1 MELKA
6 KDLDYSVPLEK
17 IQKFRKTKLD
27 ETVIGQ
33 PRALKALQF
42 GVGINAKGYNI
53 FVIGDSGTGKRSTVR
68 KVLTKYKNRR
78 PLKDVVCVCNF
89 SDPDSPNILYFP
101 KGKGIEFKEAVRS
114 FITLARKK
122 LRIQTENKVFKSE
135 KTEIFNF
142 HENED
147 NKLRDDFE
155 TRLNKDHFTLIR
167 SKDDPDQGPELYP
180 VYNGNPVSLDEL
192 RDMMNQ
198 KKLSKKEYESWRVR
212 YFRHMDKFDD
222 VFRKIQINAAALD
235 EKIDELK
242 KKHAAPF
249 IASGLEKIRM
259 EFKDKEVNDYL
270 DDMKKDMLDHLDLFF
285 IENPEPKDR
294 EKIESEL
301 TRYEVNVLVDNSKT
315 KNCPVIYE
323 THPSY
328 SNLFG
333 SIEYRP
339 ESSTGEPKSSFM
351 CIKGG
356 SLLKAS
362 GGFLVISADDVSVDD
377 SWEYLKRTL
386 KNGELQIQPQSS
398 PFSTAGS
405 FIKPQPIKIDVKVIL
420 IGDFETFF
428 KLSHSD
434 VDFGKYFNVLAVF
447 ESQMEYNEENIRQFV
462 CFVVEFIKKMKYK
475 PITDEGIG
483 YVLKYARRLTENRR
497 KLSVRFSKITD
508 LISEANYWAKEMGLK
523 EITVESLKKAEEEKR
538 YLVSM
543 YEDHVFDELENGNIK
558 IQTDGKRVGAIN
570 GLTIV
575 RDAYEFG
582 HPSLITAVCSAGD
595 DGIISIEHESDL
607 SSEILDKAVMI
618 TDGFLRAK
626 YEDNYHM
633 SFRASV
639 CFEQCYGVVDGDS
652 ASAAEIYAI
661 LSSVTGV
668 PLRQDLAVTGSL
680 NQHGDIQP
688 IGGVSE
694 KITGFFKLCKQRGL
708 TGKQGVIVPRS
719 NIDNILLSQEIID
732 AVAKKQFH
740 IYPVSTI
747 DEGIK
752 LFTGMDTEAFN
763 ALAKKKFKALSA
775 KVKNSK

>member
-53 FVIGDSGTGKRSTVR
+53 FVVGDSGTGKRSTVR

-89 SDPDSPNILYFP
+89 SDQDSPNILYFS

-155 TRLNKDHFTLIR
+155 ARLNRDHFALIR

-180 VYNGNPVSLDEL
+180 VYNGNPVAMDEL

-198 KKLSKKEYESWRVR
+198 KKLSKKEYESWRAR

-249 IASGLEKIRM
+249 IASGLEKIRQ

-270 DDMKKDMLDHLDLFF
+270 DEMKKDMLDHLDLFF
-285 IENPEPKDR
+285 IENPDPKDR
-294 EKIESEL
+294 EKIESDL

-362 GGFLVISADDVSVDD
+362 GGFLVISADDV
-377 SWEYLKRTL
+377 
-386 KNGELQIQPQSS
+386 
-398 PFSTAGS
+398 
-405 FIKPQPIKIDVKVIL
+405 
-420 IGDFETFF
+420 
-428 KLSHSD
+428 
-434 VDFGKYFNVLAVF
+434 
-447 ESQMEYNEENIRQFV
+447 
-462 CFVVEFIKKMKYK
+462 
-475 PITDEGIG
+475 
-483 YVLKYARRLTENRR
+483 
-497 KLSVRFSKITD
+497 
-508 LISEANYWAKEMGLK
+508 
-523 EITVESLKKAEEEKR
+523 
-538 YLVSM
+538 
-543 YEDHVFDELENGNIK
+543 
-558 IQTDGKRVGAIN
+558 
-570 GLTIV
+570 
-575 RDAYEFG
+575 
-582 HPSLITAVCSAGD
+582 
-595 DGIISIEHESDL
+595 
-607 SSEILDKAVMI
+607 
-618 TDGFLRAK
+618 
-626 YEDNYHM
+626 
-633 SFRASV
+633 
-639 CFEQCYGVVDGDS
+639 
-652 ASAAEIYAI
+652 
-661 LSSVTGV
+661 
-668 PLRQDLAVTGSL
+668 
-680 NQHGDIQP
+680 
-688 IGGVSE
+688 
-694 KITGFFKLCKQRGL
+694 
-708 TGKQGVIVPRS
+708 
-719 NIDNILLSQEIID
+719 
-732 AVAKKQFH
+732 
-740 IYPVSTI
+740 
-747 DEGIK
+747 
-752 LFTGMDTEAFN
+752 
-763 ALAKKKFKALSA
+763 
-775 KVKNSK
+775 

>member
-1 MELKA
+1 MELKS
-6 KDLDYSVPLEK
+6 KELDYSVPLKK
-17 IQKFRKTKLD
+17 IQEFRKTKLD
-27 ETVIGQ
+27 EKVIGQ

-42 GVGINAKGYNI
+42 GIGINAKGYNI

-89 SDPDSPNILYFP
+89 SDPDSPNIIYFP
-101 KGKGIEFKEAVRS
+101 KGKGIEFKDAVKG
-114 FITLARKK
+114 FIALARKK

-155 TRLNKDHFTLIR
+155 TRLNRDHFALIR
-167 SKDDPDQGPELYP
+167 SKEDPDQGPELYP
-180 VYNGNPVSLDEL
+180 VYNGNPVSMDEL

-198 KKLSKKEYESWRVR
+198 RKISKKEYESWRTR
-212 YFRHMDKFDD
+212 YYRHMDKFDD
-222 VFRKIQINAAALD
+222 VLRKIQINATALD

-270 DDMKKDMLDHLDLFF
+270 DDMKQDMLEHLELFF
-285 IENPEPKDR
+285 VENPDEKERDR
-294 EKIESEL
+294 VESGL
-301 TRYEVNVLVDNSKT
+301 TRYDVNVLVDNSKT

-339 ESSTGEPKSSFM
+339 ETSTGEPKSNFM
-351 CIKGG
+351 CIKSG

-386 KNGELQIQPQSS
+386 KNGELQIQPQPS
-398 PFSTAGS
+398 PYSTMGT

-420 IGDFETFF
+420 IGDFETFI

-447 ESQMEYNEENIRQFV
+447 ESQMKYNEENIRQFV

-483 YVLKYARRLTENRR
+483 YLLKYARRLTENR
-497 KLSVRFSKITD
+497 KKISVRFSKITD
-508 LISEANYWAKEMGLK
+508 LISEANYWAREMGLK
-523 EITVESLKKAEEEKR
+523 EISAESLKKAEDEKR

-543 YEDHVFDELENGNIK
+543 YEDQIFDELGNGRIK
-558 IQTDGKRVGAIN
+558 IQTDGKRIGAIN

-607 SSEILDKAVMI
+607 SGEILDKAVMI
-618 TDGFLRAK
+618 TEGFLRAR

-639 CFEQCYGVVDGDS
+639 CFEQCYGGVDGDS

-668 PLRQDLAVTGSL
+668 PLRQDLAITGSV
-680 NQHGDIQP
+680 NQHGEIQP

-694 KITGFFKLCKQRGL
+694 KITGFYRLCKQRGL
-708 TGKQGVIVPRS
+708 TGKQGVLVPMS

-732 AVAKKQFH
+732 DVAKKKFH
-740 IYPVSTI
+740 IYPISTI

-752 LFTGMDTEAFN
+752 LFTGMDSKEFN
-763 ALAKKKFKALSA
+763 TLAKKKFKALSA

>member
-1 MELKA
+1 M
-6 KDLDYSVPLEK
+6 
-17 IQKFRKTKLD
+17 R
-27 ETVIGQ
+27 G
-33 PRALKALQF
+33 
-42 GVGINAKGYNI
+42 
-53 FVIGDSGTGKRSTVR
+53 
-68 KVLTKYKNRR
+68 
-78 PLKDVVCVCNF
+78 
-89 SDPDSPNILYFP
+89 
-101 KGKGIEFKEAVRS
+101 

-155 TRLNKDHFTLIR
+155 SRLNRDHFTLIR
-167 SKDDPDQGPELYP
+167 SQEDSEQGPELYP
-180 VYNGNPVSLDEL
+180 VYKGNPISLDEL
-192 RDMMNQ
+192 RDLMNQ
-198 KKLSKKEYESWRVR
+198 KKLSKKEYENWRTR
-212 YFRHMDKFDD
+212 YYRHMDKFDD
-222 VFRKIQINAAALD
+222 VLRKIQINATALD
-235 EKIDELK
+235 EKIEELK

-249 IASGLEKIRM
+249 IASGLEKIRT
-259 EFKDKEVNDYL
+259 EFKDKEVSDYL
-270 DDMKKDMLDHLDLFF
+270 DDMKKDMLEHLDLFF
-285 IENPEPKDR
+285 AENPDEKERDR
-294 EKIESEL
+294 IESGL
-301 TRYEVNVLVDNSKT
+301 TRYEINVLVDNSKT

-333 SIEYRP
+333 TIEYRP
-339 ESSTGEPKSSFM
+339 EPPAGEPKSSFLL
-351 CIKGG
+351 IKSG

-362 GGFLVISADDVSVDD
+362 GGFMVISADDVSLDD

-386 KNGELQIQPQSS
+386 KNGELQIQPQPS
-398 PFSTAGS
+398 PYGTMGTS
-405 FIKPQPIKIDVKVIL
+405 IKPQPVKIDVKVIL
-420 IGDFETFF
+420 IGDFETFI

-447 ESQMEYNEENIRQFV
+447 ESQMKYTQENLRQFV
-462 CFVVEFIKKMKYK
+462 CFVVEFVRKMKYK

-483 YVLKYARRLTENRR
+483 YVLKYARRLTEDRK
-497 KLSVRFSKITD
+497 KLSVRFSKVTD

-523 EITVESLKKAEEEKR
+523 EISVEALKKAEDEKR
-538 YLVSM
+538 YLVGM
-543 YEDHVFDELENGNIK
+543 YEDHIFDQLQNGTIK

-582 HPSLITAVCSAGD
+582 HPSLISAVCTAGE

-618 TDGFLRAK
+618 TEGFLRGR

-639 CFEQCYGVVDGDS
+639 CFEQCYGMVDGDS

-661 LSSVTGV
+661 LSAVTGV
-668 PLRQDLAVTGSL
+668 PLRQDLAVTGSI
-680 NQHGDIQP
+680 NQYGDIQP
-688 IGGVSE
+688 IGGASD
-694 KITGFFKLCKQRGL
+694 KITGFYKLCKERGL
-708 TGKQGVIVPRS
+708 TGRQGVIVPKD

-732 AVAKKQFH
+732 AVKEKKFH
-740 IYPVSTI
+740 IYPISTI

-752 LFTGMDTEAFN
+752 LFTGMGIEEFN
-763 ALAKKKFKALSA
+763 TLAKKKFKALSS
-775 KVKNSK
+775 KVKNNK

>member
-17 IQKFRKTKLD
+17 IQEFRKTKLD

-68 KVLTKYKNRR
+68 KVLTKYRNRR

-89 SDPDSPNILYFP
+89 SDADSPNIIYLQ

-155 TRLNKDHFTLIR
+155 ARLNKDHFALIP
-167 SKDDPDQGPELYP
+167 SKDEQSQGPELYP
-180 VYNGNPVSLDEL
+180 MLKGNPVSMEEL

-198 KKLSKKEYESWRVR
+198 KKLSKKEFENWRAR
-212 YFRHMDKFDD
+212 YHRHMDKFED
-222 VFRKIQINAAALD
+222 VLRKIQSNATALD
-235 EKIDELK
+235 EKVDELM

-259 EFKDKEVNDYL
+259 EFRDKEVSDYL
-270 DDMKKDMLDHLDLFF
+270 DDMKKDMLEHLYLFF
-285 IENPEPKDR
+285 SENPEEKERDR
-294 EKIESEL
+294 IEAGL

-323 THPSY
+323 TNPSY

-333 SIEYRP
+333 TIEYRP
-339 ESSTGEPKSSFM
+339 EPSSGEPRSSFLS
-351 CIKGG
+351 IKSG
-356 SLLKAS
+356 SILKAS
-362 GGFLVISADDVSVDD
+362 GGFLVISADDVSLDD
-377 SWEYLKRTL
+377 TWEYLKRTL
-386 KNGELQIQPQSS
+386 KNGELQIQPQPS
-398 PFSTAGS
+398 PYSTMGTS
-405 FIKPQPIKIDVKVIL
+405 IKPEPIKIDLKVIL
-420 IGDFETFF
+420 IGDIETFF
-428 KLSHSD
+428 NFSHSD
-434 VDFGKYFNVLAVF
+434 VDFGKYFNVIAVF
-447 ESQMEYNEENIRQFV
+447 ESMMKYTEENIRQFV
-462 CFVVEFIKKMKYK
+462 CFVVEFVRKMKYK

-483 YVLKYARRLTENRR
+483 YLLKYARRLTEDRK
-497 KLSVRFSKITD
+497 KLSVRFSKITE

-523 EITVESLKKAEEEKR
+523 EISVEALKKAEDEKR
-538 YLVSM
+538 YLMSM
-543 YEDHVFDELENGNIK
+543 VEDHVFDDLRNGTTK
-558 IQTDGKRVGAIN
+558 IQVDGKKVGSIN
-570 GLTIV
+570 GLVIF
-575 RDAYEFG
+575 RAPYEFG
-582 HPSLITAVCSAGD
+582 APSLLTAVCTAGD
-595 DGIISIEHESDL
+595 DGIISVEHEAGL
-607 SSEILDKAVMI
+607 SGEFLDKAVGI
-618 TDGFLRAK
+618 TEGFLRGR

-639 CFEQCYGVVDGDS
+639 CFEQAQGVDGDS

-661 LSSVTGV
+661 LSAVTGV
-668 PLRQDLAVTGSL
+668 PLRQDLAVTGSM
-680 NQHGDIQP
+680 NQHGEIQV

-694 KITGFFKLCKQRGL
+694 KITGFYKLCKERGL
-708 TGKQGVIVPRS
+708 TGKQGVLVPKD

-732 AVAKKQFH
+732 AVAKKKFH
-740 IYPVSTI
+740 IYPISTI

-752 LFTGMDTEAFN
+752 LFTGMEADAFN

>member
-17 IQKFRKTKLD
+17 IQEFRKTKLD

-89 SDPDSPNILYFP
+89 SDADSPNIIYLQ
-101 KGKGIEFKEAVRS
+101 KGKGMEFREAVRS
-114 FITLARKK
+114 FIALARKK

-135 KTEIFNF
+135 KTEIFNY

-147 NKLRDDFE
+147 NKIRDDFE
-155 TRLNKDHFTLIR
+155 ARLNKDHFALIN
-167 SKDDPDQGPELYP
+167 SKDDQDQGPEPYP
-180 VYNGNPVSLDEL
+180 VIKGNPVSMDEL
-192 RDMMNQ
+192 RDMMNH
-198 KKLSKKEYESWRVR
+198 KKLSKKEYENWRAR
-212 YFRHMDKFDD
+212 YYRHMDKLND
-222 VFRKIQINAAALD
+222 VFRKIQINATALD
-235 EKIDELK
+235 EKIEELK
-242 KKHAAPF
+242 KRHAAPF

-259 EFKDKEVNDYL
+259 AFRDKEVSDYL
-270 DDMKKDMLDHLDLFF
+270 DNMKKDMLEHLYLFF
-285 IENPEPKDR
+285 SENPEEKER
-294 EKIESEL
+294 EKIETGL
-301 TRYEVNVLVDNSKT
+301 TRYDVNVLVDNSKT

-323 THPSY
+323 TNPSY

-333 SIEYRP
+333 TIEYRP
-339 ESSTGEPKSSFM
+339 EPSSGEPRSSFLS
-351 CIKGG
+351 IKSG

-362 GGFLVISADDVSVDD
+362 GGFLVISADDVSMDD

-386 KNGELQIQPQSS
+386 KNGELQIQPQPS
-398 PFSTAGS
+398 PYGTLGTS
-405 FIKPQPIKIDVKVIL
+405 IKPEPIKIDVKVIL
-420 IGDFETFF
+420 IGDIVTYL

-434 VDFGKYFNVLAVF
+434 VDFGKYFNVIAVF
-447 ESQMEYNEENIRQFV
+447 ESMMKYNEENIRQFV
-462 CFVVEFIKKMKYK
+462 CFVVEFVRKMKYK
-475 PITDEGIG
+475 PITDDGIG
-483 YVLKYARRLTENRR
+483 YLLKYARRITEDRK

-508 LISEANYWAKEMGLK
+508 LISEANYWAREMGLK
-523 EITVESLKKAEEEKR
+523 DISVESLKKAEDEKR

-543 YEDHVFDELENGNIK
+543 YEDHIFDELENGIIK
-558 IQTDGKRVGAIN
+558 IQTEGKRIGAIN

-582 HPSLITAVCSAGD
+582 HPSLITAVCSSGD

-618 TDGFLRAK
+618 TEGFLRNR

-639 CFEQCYGVVDGDS
+639 CFEQCYCEVDGDS

-668 PLRQDLAVTGSL
+668 PLRQDLAVTGSM

-688 IGGVSE
+688 IGGVSY
-694 KITGFFKLCKQRGL
+694 KITGFYKLCKERGL
-708 TGKQGVIVPRS
+708 TSKQGVLVHKD

-740 IYPVSTI
+740 IYPISTI

-752 LFTGMDTEAFN
+752 LFTGMEADAFN